1 MGQRLMA
8 DCFLAS
14 FYLHLSIPT
23 PPLSRSLFPRTPAL
37 PLPARLLVPCNRWT
51 AAVMAIA
58 EADPN
63 IIKWTEGKEIKKK
76 IYVPGKICNIVVAG

>member
-1 MGQRLMA
+1 M
-8 DCFLAS
+8 
-14 FYLHLSIPT
+14 
-23 PPLSRSLFPRTPAL
+23 
-37 PLPARLLVPCNRWT
+37 
-51 AAVMAIA
+51 MAIA